1 MSYSVIQLNQQRGWL
16 GLAWVSSHGSKMT
29 ELPVYPPESANR
41 TQALARKR
49 NLVLEGAPAQGEAL
63 RDAIAELVVDCVFHT
78 LRLTG
83 EPVERE
89 TVVGAAR
96 GSDDLGDSTGP
107 EEDRRLIRGQIAALE
122 LLEREARQGRL
133 LSTDLLCAVHRFSSP
148 PADGRFR
155 SGATLARFAAGKPS
169 RPDLIAA
176 TVANLLDWL
185 AADSGRGLHPVE
197 RAALAFPRILEIAPF
212 ERSNFRTAHLLLS
225 FFAFAEGYPP
235 FFLLFEEAEAVREEI
250 ERAMVFDTAPLMTR
264 FAEAL
269 GRSLDRCLAAISAG
283 PTAPS
288 AGRAP

>member
-1 MSYSVIQLNQQRGWL
+1 
-16 GLAWVSSHGSKMT
+16 MT

-122 LLEREARQGRL
+122 LLEREA
-133 LSTDLLCAVHRFSSP
+133 
-148 PADGRFR
+148 
-155 SGATLARFAAGKPS
+155 
-169 RPDLIAA
+169 
-176 TVANLLDWL
+176 
-185 AADSGRGLHPVE
+185 
-197 RAALAFPRILEIAPF
+197 
-212 ERSNFRTAHLLLS
+212 
-225 FFAFAEGYPP
+225 
-235 FFLLFEEAEAVREEI
+235 
-250 ERAMVFDTAPLMTR
+250 
-264 FAEAL
+264 
-269 GRSLDRCLAAISAG
+269 
-283 PTAPS
+283 
-288 AGRAP
+288 